1 MNKDIY
7 KIKEELS
14 LLEYLWRRKNR
25 LLEELEL
32 PKDDVLSL
40 YDICNIISPEN
51 LELACKRIG
60 NYIDEQ
66 FDNID
71 EIFDKLNKLTW
82 VDDVRDLQP
91 VAFVIKKYYNNYAD
105 EIIQGIEEMH
115 NKYNTNNLVSVL
127 NMCLFS
133 LGLRK

>member
-1 MNKDIY
+1 M
-7 KIKEELS
+7 
-14 LLEYLWRRKNR
+14 
-25 LLEELEL
+25 
-32 PKDDVLSL
+32 
-40 YDICNIISPEN
+40 
-51 LELACKRIG
+51 ACKRIG
-60 NYIDEQ
+60 NYIDKQ

-71 EIFDKLNKLTW
+71 EIFDKFNKLIW
-82 VDDVRDLQP
+82 IDDVRDLQP

-115 NKYNTNNLVSVL
+115 NKYSTNNLVSAL